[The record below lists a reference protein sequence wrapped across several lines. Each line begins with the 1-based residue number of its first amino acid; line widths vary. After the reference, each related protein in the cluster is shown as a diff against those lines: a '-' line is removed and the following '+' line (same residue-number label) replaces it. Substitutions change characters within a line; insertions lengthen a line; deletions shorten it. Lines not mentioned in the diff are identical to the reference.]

1 MAATRGIKVG
11 GFVTEEQRTQ
21 FATRRGRSGS
31 VATGDAVCNEA
42 AGVSQSVRD
51 TGDHVAQAAVDQAKE
66 VAGQT
71 RQQAESLL
79 QQGCQQLHDQAVF
92 QQQKVALRLTTVADE
107 LRELAH
113 NSGSD
118 TVGELTRQGADQLHQ
133 FASWLHDREP
143 SDLLEEVR
151 SFARRRPGVFLLG
164 AALAGVVAG
173 RLTGAGV
180 AATRQ
185 PDEDRPAAPATPPAQ
200 QVTASDTS
208 AAKPM
213 SEPTERESRSPD
225 DDYSYSYADR
235 RVTR

>member
-1 MAATRGIKVG
+1 MRVG
-11 GFVTEEQRTQ
+11 GFVTEERRSQSMTE
-21 FATRRGRSGS
+21 RGRSGS
-31 VATGDAVCNEA
+31 VAASDVVRDEA

-51 TGDHVAQAAVDQAKE
+51 AGGNVAQTAVDQAKE

-79 QQGCQQLHDQAVF
+79 QQGRQQLHDQAVF

-113 NSGSD
+113 NSNSD

-143 SDLLEEVR
+143 GDLLEEVR

-164 AALAGVVAG
+164 AALAGVVTG
-173 RLTGAGV
+173 RLTGAGL

-185 PDEDRPAAPATPPAQ
+185 PDGNRPAAPATSPAQ
-200 QVTASDTS
+200 QVTSSDATV
-208 AAKPM
+208 PM
-213 SEPTERESRSPD
+213 PRSEPAERESRYPD
-225 DDYSYSYADR
+225 DDYRYSYADR

>member
-1 MAATRGIKVG
+1 M
-11 GFVTEEQRTQ
+11 TEEQRTQ
-21 FATRRGRSGS
+21 SATQRRRSGS
-31 VATGDAVCNEA
+31 VATGDAVRNEA

-51 TGDHVAQAAVDQAKE
+51 AGDHVAQAAVDQAKE

-79 QQGCQQLHDQAVF
+79 QQGRQQLHDQAVF

-185 PDEDRPAAPATPPAQ
+185 PDDNRSAAPATPPAQ
-200 QVTASDTS
+200 QVTSSDSS
-208 AAKPM
+208 AAKPA
-213 SEPTERESRSPD
+213 SEPTERESRYPD

-235 RVTR
+235 PVIW

>member
-1 MAATRGIKVG
+1 M
-11 GFVTEEQRTQ
+11 TEAQRTQ
-21 FATRRGRSGS
+21 SATQRGRAGS
-31 VATGDAVCNEA
+31 VATGDAVRNEA
-42 AGVSQSVRD
+42 AGISQSVRD
-51 TGDHVAQAAVDQAKE
+51 AGDHVAQAAVDQAKE

-79 QQGCQQLHDQAVF
+79 QQGRQQLHDQAVF

-151 SFARRRPGVFLLG
+151 LFARRRPGVFLLG

-180 AATRQ
+180 ATRQ
-185 PDEDRPAAPATPPAQ
+185 PDDDRSAAPATSPAQ
-200 QVTASDTS
+200 QVTSSDSS
-208 AAKPM
+208 AAKPS
-213 SEPTERESRSPD
+213 SEPTERESRYPD

-235 RVTR
+235 PVTW

>member
-1 MAATRGIKVG
+1 M
-11 GFVTEEQRTQ
+11 TEEQRTQ
-21 FATRRGRSGS
+21 SATQRGRSGS
-31 VATGDAVCNEA
+31 VATGDAVRNEA

-51 TGDHVAQAAVDQAKE
+51 AGDHVAQAALDQAKE

-71 RQQAESLL
+71 RQQTESLL
-79 QQGCQQLHDQAVF
+79 QQGRQQLHDQAVF

-185 PDEDRPAAPATPPAQ
+185 PDDNRSATPATPPAQ
-200 QVTASDTS
+200 QVTSSDSS
-208 AAKPM
+208 AAKPA
-213 SEPTERESRSPD
+213 SEPTERESRYPD

-235 RVTR
+235 PVTW